1 MTVGHIVVFVVG
13 KIHVYAVSLGRKKW
27 RINEVTLRRPTTVQ
41 NKFLTIHKTRRHKL
55 SQSQNTLGA
64 YVDEEREKSKQRAR
78 LNV

>member
-1 MTVGHIVVFVVG
+1 MNKEGKSKVTVGHIVVFVVG
-13 KIHVYAVSLGRKKW
+13 KIYAVSPGRKKW

-64 YVDEEREKSKQRAR
+64 DVDEEREK
-78 LNV
+78 